1 MADLGLSTA
10 EVGMT
15 LQNAFSGNTDAKFR
29 EGDMEYNINVVLD
42 QFDRNSI
49 NDIAGLSFINGQGQQ
64 IRLKQ
69 FATIVPSSGTTM
81 LQRYNRVPSVTV
93 RSQVIGRPVGSVGED
108 VMKRVNALELPDEVI
123 IIPEGDMKYQ
133 AEAFGSLGIAF
144 LASILFVYLIM
155 VALYNSYIYP
165 FVVLFSIPLAI
176 IGALL
181 ALGLTMQSL
190 TIFSILGIIML
201 VGLVGKN
208 AILLVDFTTQMKKE
222 GHGTREAL
230 LLAGRVRMR
239 PILMTTFSMIFG
251 MLPIALATGA
261 GSEWK
266 NGLAWALIGGL
277 TSSLFLTLIVVP
289 VVYYIFD
296 LMKLKIRRKRPLQ
309 PVPVSQG

>member
-1 MADLGLSTA
+1 
-10 EVGMT
+10 
-15 LQNAFSGNTDAKFR
+15 
-29 EGDMEYNINVVLD
+29 
-42 QFDRNSI
+42 
-49 NDIAGLSFINGQGQQ
+49 
-64 IRLKQ
+64 
-69 FATIVPSSGTTM
+69 
-81 LQRYNRVPSVTV
+81 
-93 RSQVIGRPVGSVGED
+93 
-108 VMKRVNALELPDEVI
+108 
-123 IIPEGDMKYQ
+123 
-133 AEAFGSLGIAF
+133 
-144 LASILFVYLIM
+144 
-155 VALYNSYIYP
+155 
-165 FVVLFSIPLAI
+165 VLFSIPLAI

>member
-1 MADLGLSTA
+1 
-10 EVGMT
+10 V
-15 LQNAFSGNTDAKFR
+15 
-29 EGDMEYNINVVLD
+29 
-42 QFDRNSI
+42 
-49 NDIAGLSFINGQGQQ
+49 
-64 IRLKQ
+64 
-69 FATIVPSSGTTM
+69 
-81 LQRYNRVPSVTV
+81 LQRYNRAPSVTV
-93 RSQVIGRPVGSVGED
+93 QCQVIGRPVGSVGED
-108 VMKRVNALELPDEVI
+108 VMKTVNEMKLPKEIV

-133 AEAFGSLGIAF
+133 AEAFGSMGIAF

-155 VALYNSYIYP
+155 VALYDSYIYP

-208 AILLVDFTTQMKKE
+208 AILLVDFTNQSKAE
-222 GHGTREAL
+222 GHSTFDAL
-230 LLAGRVRMR
+230 ILAGKVRMR

-251 MLPIALATGA
+251 MMPIALASGA

-266 NGLAWALIGGL
+266 NGMAWALIGGL

-289 VVYYIFD
+289 VVYTMID
-296 LMKLKIRRKRPLQ
+296 KLKVRFSGKEAIRGQ
-309 PVPVSQG
+309 

>member
-1 MADLGLSTA
+1 
-10 EVGMT
+10 
-15 LQNAFSGNTDAKFR
+15 
-29 EGDMEYNINVVLD
+29 
-42 QFDRNSI
+42 
-49 NDIAGLSFINGQGQQ
+49 
-64 IRLKQ
+64 
-69 FATIVPSSGTTM
+69 
-81 LQRYNRVPSVTV
+81 
-93 RSQVIGRPVGSVGED
+93 
-108 VMKRVNALELPDEVI
+108 MKRVNALELPDEVI

>member
-1 MADLGLSTA
+1 MAMLGVSTA
-10 EVGMT
+10 VVGMT
-15 LQNAFSGNTDAKFR
+15 LQNAFSGNTDTRFR
-29 EGDMEYNINVVLD
+29 QGDNEYDINVVMD

-49 NDIAGLSFINGQGQQ
+49 SDIEGLTFLNDRGES
-64 IRLKQ
+64 IRLTQ
-69 FATIVPSSGTTM
+69 FATIVPSSGTTV

-93 RSQVIGRPVGSVGED
+93 QCQVIGRPVGSVGED
-108 VMKRVNALELPDEVI
+108 VMKAVAAMKMPEEIV

-133 AEAFGSLGIAF
+133 TEAFGSLGIAF

-155 VALYNSYIYP
+155 VALYDSYIYP

-208 AILLVDFTTQMKKE
+208 AILLVDFTNQLRAE
-222 GHGTREAL
+222 GFSTYHAL
-230 LLAGRVRMR
+230 IQAGKVRMR

-251 MLPIALATGA
+251 MLPIALATGG

-266 NGLAWALIGGL
+266 NGMAWALIGGL

-289 VVYYIFD
+289 VVYQMMD
-296 LMKLKIRRKRPLQ
+296 RVKGWVSRKR
-309 PVPVSQG
+309 GR